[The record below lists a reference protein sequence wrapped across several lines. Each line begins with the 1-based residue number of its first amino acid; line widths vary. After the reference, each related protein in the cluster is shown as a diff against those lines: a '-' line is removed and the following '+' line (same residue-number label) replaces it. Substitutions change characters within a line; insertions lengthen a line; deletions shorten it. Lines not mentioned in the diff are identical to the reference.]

1 MEEILIN
8 TPYVTLGQFL
18 KLANIILSGGE
29 AKSFLLNNT
38 VLVNNEEDNRR
49 GRKLKDGDILI
60 IKNNSYKI
68 VNENI

>member
-18 KLANIILSGGE
+18 KLANIIQSGGE

-49 GRKLKDGDILI
+49 GRKLKDGDIVI